1 MHHYQKIHDSFKRL
15 ALKQPSAPALITD
28 DFLLTYG
35 ELDAAAEKVGME
47 LRRLGIKAQEAVG
60 VLTERSA
67 GLPAAFMGIL
77 KAGGVYVPMVTDL
90 PAERLANIARQADI
104 RLLIVLDGIEPPPEL
119 IEQVTGNG
127 SVTLSQTLIR
137 PELLPEDWQE
147 TSPVCPQ
154 TSEMSDLAA
163 ILFTSGSTGI
173 PKGVMIQHQ
182 GCVNMA
188 LGHIAAHNISCED
201 RLLLSASPGFILGFR
216 ELCLPFMSGASFV
229 PVSRS
234 TIDNPTLLL
243 EFMERHL
250 VSIAMFTPSYLH
262 LLNRTVPKGLRCI
275 ITAGERPND
284 DEARHYARYLDY
296 WNIHGATEVCGT
308 ICMHHV
314 NPEEK
319 GLIPSGRPFANTSV
333 HLLDAEGNEVPK
345 GEVGELHV
353 IGIGVS
359 PGYLKQPQLTAE
371 YFVETPY
378 GRAFRSHDLARWNSN
393 GELETLGREDNVIK
407 ISGQSVSSSEIELAL
422 QSHPAVGQA
431 KVLQLNGRLV
441 ACVECKNPDQREA
454 VDWREFLQRKLPSWM
469 IPAEIAVLAKIPI
482 NSAGKID
489 QNALLK
495 SVESLFKEDRQR
507 DGGTAPQ
514 SELEVTIAGIWEDLL
529 DIRPIQRENNFFAVG
544 GTSLLA
550 IAVSQRLQRLGYSVP
565 VQTVLTTL
573 TVKAL
578 ASHIE
583 AMQHQAP
590 DITNETSL
598 ENIATTDQEDFW
610 IASEIGLAPAASHIV
625 RVLQVRGRIPS
636 PAAWK
641 SAWTGLLDRHAA
653 LRTALYLDEKRT
665 LCWRTVA
672 SHELPSSA
680 LIRIDHCL
688 SMEDARNIVERW
700 ANERFQLTV
709 PPLARAGL
717 ITIDEENETLFW
729 FVLHH
734 CVADGS
740 SARLIQ
746 EDLLALLALRPLPP
760 VPNGIALASFA
771 EQQYFASAK
780 ATRDREFW
788 LSRLDD
794 LALSESDAFNE
805 CVTELPRP
813 AVPGGRGAEPLA
825 EQLDTITLTA
835 LGRIAKMH
843 AIGLHALLLTILA
856 IEIRRRSGHRDIMVG
871 SGITI
876 RPAGDDST
884 VGHFVN
890 VLPVILPQ
898 EKELTFP
905 DLLRSTQN
913 ALTETVEH
921 GSYPAGLLYREFRQR
936 HPDCRAGSRTSL
948 FDIALTAIPP
958 RISIDQEAALTLAPY
973 SLPGELEHTA
983 AGLDLSFSHELS
995 PENGGVLNLLLTWN
1009 PDVCTK
1015 ECARAWLSSFAA
1027 WARWFAE
1034 DPDRVFC
1041 PVPALLPHE
1050 ITLLEL
1056 WEQGAKQPRPDQC
1069 CHKLFEALS
1078 EKHPN
1083 KEAVVCRDRIT
1094 TCAQLDT
1101 LANGI
1106 AQGLSERGA
1115 VRGSTVAVLTAGSPD
1130 LPATILGIWKTG
1142 ATYLPL
1148 AYELPGARLARM
1160 TSDAGA
1166 SILIVLDGLTIPP
1179 ALEESVQTII
1189 HTGEF
1194 TPSLRRLNTQASPD
1208 DIAYIIYTSGTT
1220 GTPKGVPVTHAAY
1233 INTILGVTERI
1244 GLRPDDRI
1252 ALVSTASFDA
1262 SLWELGHGLLS
1273 GIALVPV
1280 SQSLRDDPWLLKP
1293 YYRELGVTIAFHA
1306 PSYLRVSEQLPFEG
1320 LRILLTG
1327 GEAPNYNDLRHYAD
1341 RCAFW
1346 NFYGP
1351 TEATIVVSG
1360 EHILSDHD
1368 PDMPLSVGRPLPN
1381 VRISIRREDGSLV
1394 PPGAKGELW
1403 LGGIGIAHGYI
1414 NQPKLSAMHFV
1425 ATPETLFYRTGD
1437 FGHWNTEG
1445 QIVISGRIDQQIKL
1459 NGQRVELGE
1468 IEQILCR
1475 HPEVANAVVLVEESE
1490 INVKVL
1496 KAFVQPNNQAALSE
1510 VSLTAFLAEHLS
1522 AHMIPSTIIPVAVI
1536 PLTPAGKIDRQAL
1549 LNHARQQHRSVVQEM
1564 PQDPLEKRIA
1574 AIWSDLLKLPVA
1586 RNDNFFALGGNSL
1599 LAVSVAHRVKESL
1612 GLQVSA
1618 RALFA
1623 APSLA
1628 GFVEIIARQSAL
1640 QEHNEKLPETDLAT
1654 EGEKEFWIAESAGL
1668 DTRTFTI
1675 PVNQIVTG
1683 NLSPE
1688 RLQSAWSTLVN
1699 RHDGL
1704 RTFFESDETGQL
1716 KRRVTS
1722 KIDVILEFSVTS
1734 SASDALTLIRQRQL
1748 APLSMKVAPLWR
1760 AGIVEARDENSQ
1772 FFWLALHHAVGDGQS
1787 VGTLLDELTVVLD
1800 EGKLS
1805 SASPGAKVFAAR
1817 EELYFASSDS
1827 IDDSQYWSDLLKK
1840 VPSKAFEEWPLDMM
1854 RSSRTPSGNHRLEVL
1869 IDPQRAEALRTLAR
1883 TCEST
1888 LHSLI
1893 VTLLAMESAR
1903 RSSRSDIM
1911 IGTTASVREST
1922 SDSHIIGYGVNMLP
1936 LHLRPDLQE
1945 CFRNLLRSTQQTLAE
1960 ALQHARLPFSR
1971 IYSAFWKEYPDRRH
1985 PQRYPLFDIAVTENP
2000 GSRTG
2005 SLPRR
2010 FTVARA
2016 AKLPG
2021 TISYERTDASPGQ
2034 DMVLIHENLEE
2045 GGLLLQLHVNAAI
2058 YTEESARIL
2067 MESLRGWANWLAE
2080 NPKHA
2085 TQPLPPLLPEE
2096 EILLAIREQGESIE
2110 RPRLRFDELFEMMV
2124 QQPGQDGRPAIIT
2137 LEKSIS
2143 YRALDEKA
2151 NAIAHSLVQQGVKRG
2166 SIVGVLTARSLNI
2179 PATLLGIWKAG
2190 ATYLP
2195 LASDQPSERLSFMAH
2210 DAGISHLIALD
2221 GITMPDLLAEG
2232 LPEPLRPEELS
2243 ESFCQRH
2250 SKKPLSFSQYD
2261 DAAYII
2267 YTSGSTGKPKGT
2279 IIGHDSFVNMVLGAA
2294 GMFRLKAIDRC
2305 LMFASPSFDVSLSDI
2320 GLPLVCGAAI
2330 CPVPYNIIE
2339 SPNRFIEFL
2348 DRLHISVADIT
2359 PTYLGLFEGAALPS
2373 SLRILVT
2380 GGEAPLAADVK
2391 KYGSTLSY
2399 FNAYGPT
2406 ENTITS
2412 TMGRITGD
2420 EGLYISAGR
2429 PLPNTSVHICND
2441 KGDAVAPG
2449 VAAEIW
2455 LGGAG
2460 ICQGYLNQPELT
2472 EASFIVTPS
2481 GRRYRTGDLGRWHQ
2495 DGTIEI
2501 IGRKD
2506 NQVKLNG
2513 IRIEPG
2519 EIEYALASH
2528 PAFSQAV
2535 VVLLEQDEG
2544 IKSLWA
2550 FVLMSIGHQM
2560 PEMDEWKAFLGE
2572 RLPSHMIPSGVIALQ
2587 SIPLTAAGK
2596 VDRTAL
2602 HALLREQTL
2611 PSGSTSPRDELEC
2624 CVAEIWAS
2632 VLGRNHIH
2640 LEDNFFALGG
2650 HSLLAIAVVHQLEK
2664 SLGFE
2669 VPARELFAEPT
2680 LAGFT
2685 ERVRLARPS
2694 RPAPDISTDLATP
2707 GQCEFWTA
2715 QQAGLDTS
2723 GFNIPLKLVV
2733 HGNAIAIERWET
2745 IWNELI
2751 SRHEALRTAFLENE
2765 AGILRRVVTEKI
2777 DKTLELHVAASSNE
2791 AYLHIGNRQTEPFS
2805 MAMPPLWRA
2814 GLTEVTESHQTIFWF
2829 VMHHAIGDGLSL
2841 GILIDELSALMK
2853 GERLPPPPAGFD
2865 RAAANEAA
2873 YLESQTASSDADYWQ
2888 KVIENLIE
2896 RAPDSLD
2903 EWPLDIPRTNARSA
2917 TSCPGSHCL
2926 QTRIDAV
2933 TANALRK
2940 LARRN
2945 NSTLHALMLAV
2956 LGHEV
2961 RRRTGRSE
2969 FLMGTASSTRQSAA
2983 EAQIIGYF
2991 INMLPLACHIPQ
3003 SGSFDELVQ
3012 AMQQHL
3018 AEALQHS
3025 RFPFVRIYGNFREK
3039 HRLATHPARYPLFD
3053 IAVTEN
3059 PAFRVTPERDPCFSA
3074 TTVHEAGVTSYEL
3087 RRNAPAQDLVLVH
3100 ESESDGSL
3108 VLTWYAN
3115 AAIYL
3120 KESAL
3125 TWFDSLVGWMRFLGE
3140 NSYKNDMQLPKL
3152 LPEERELLDKWQ
3164 NGPIRSLP
3172 ATSFPELFQQIV
3184 SAYPERAAIVTDDGV
3199 VSFEEINSRAD
3210 ALARALI
3217 NLGVRRGET
3226 VGVFTE
3232 QSAALPETVLAI
3244 WKAAA
3249 CYLPLTADLPAER
3262 LAFMAR
3268 DAGLRLIIVLD
3279 SLSLPPELKSDHFTS
3294 LRPEE
3299 IAAGAVD
3306 PPALDI
3312 TITPD
3317 ETAYIIYTSGSTG
3330 VPKGVALRHK
3340 GMLNLAMDESRIF
3353 GISKDDRTMQ
3363 IASPSF
3369 DLWISDLVITW
3380 ARGACLVPVRRQQMN
3395 DISGI
3400 QALIERLG
3408 VTIATM
3414 SPSYLRLFGRADFPG
3429 LKILMTVGESPIADD
3444 ARHYASKLAYFNG
3457 YGPTENSAA
3466 TTLGR
3471 IFPDTE
3477 LITAGRPLSNMS
3489 VYIMDECLNPL
3500 PPGVIGELLLGG
3512 IGLAAGYLNR
3522 PDLTAAAFV
3531 DSGGERL
3538 YRTGDLGRWLRTGE
3552 LQILGRR
3559 DTQVKLRGQR
3569 VELGEIEHRL
3579 ATFPGVVQAVALI
3592 ETLEDQ
3598 TQALRS
3604 FVKLDAVHATPT
3616 QAEWSAFLRES
3627 LPSYMIP
3634 SSFFS
3639 VSEIPLTAAGKV
3651 DRRALLDMMNRAAD
3665 CGIKEIPEARNNR
3678 VRTPP
3683 QSGIEKRISEIWS
3696 AQLNGADAAREDN
3709 FFELGGD
3716 SLRAIAVINRLRRE
3730 FECQVNNLYEHPVL
3744 SDFALLCRPRPDH
3757 LRLMI
3762 KSAQKE
3768 YDDGRSLQAVRASER
3783 DNALRPQRTLYETR
3797 IQADLQRDI
3806 ESRNSYRHVLLT
3818 GATGY
3823 LGSYLLRELLA
3834 DRSIKVT
3841 TLVRSNDNQ
3850 TARSRLGEVLRGY
3863 FGSEHGSAL
3872 GDNPRLHVLAG
3883 DLRDETLLLP
3893 RHDYDQLAASV
3904 DAIFHCAAN
3913 VNHIGLY
3920 RDFFADNVAATRH
3933 LLNLAAQKKPV
3944 TADFHFVSTL
3954 SVFASASSSD
3964 FRLFTEY
3971 DYAPETADDNY
3982 YIRTKQEAERL
3993 VISSREVLANTCI
4006 HRAGNIAFATDSTQL
4021 QRNISDNAFFR
4032 QLSAFLRLGC
4042 LPTELSAS
4050 LCHVDIVAKAI
4061 IALAGRKTLSN
4072 EIHHIDTSRRESLAD
4087 IILSAGELDGKV
4099 RTCNFSSFLERLLGA
4114 IDEPEMESALAETV
4128 ENYGLQTG
4136 HSPFSRQHGMEVAS
4150 DRTRLLLE
4158 KSGITWPSIP
4168 AKGVK
4173 ALLRRAMTTFNA

>member
-1 MHHYQKIHDSFKRL
+1 MHHYQKIHESFKTL
-15 ALKQPSAPALITD
+15 ALKQPSAPAIITD
-28 DFLLTYG
+28 DFRLTYA
-35 ELDAAAEKVGME
+35 ELDAAAEKVAIE
-47 LRRLGIKAQEAVG
+47 LHSRGINAQEAIG
-60 VLTERSA
+60 VLIERSA

-77 KAGGVYVPMVTDL
+77 KAGGIYVPMVTDL
-90 PAERLANIARQADI
+90 PAARLANIARQADI

-119 IEQVTGNG
+119 IEQVTSNG
-127 SVTLSQTLIR
+127 SVTLSDALIR
-137 PELLPEDWQE
+137 PELLSADRQE
-147 TSPVCPQ
+147 ITPFCPQ
-154 TSEMSDLAA
+154 TSEMTDLAA

-182 GCVNMA
+182 GCVNMV

-201 RLLLSASPGFILGFR
+201 RILLSASPGFILGFR
-216 ELCLPFMSGASFV
+216 ELCLPFMSGAAFV

-250 VSIAMFTPSYLH
+250 VSIALFTPSYLH

-275 ITAGERPND
+275 LTAGERPND
-284 DEARHYARYLDY
+284 DDARYYARYLDY

-314 NPEEK
+314 DPEEK
-319 GLIPSGRPFANTSV
+319 GLIPSGLPFANTSV
-333 HLLDAEGNEVPK
+333 HLLDTKGNEVPK

-353 IGIGVS
+353 IGISVS

-371 YFVETPY
+371 YFVETRY
-378 GRAFRSHDLARWNSN
+378 GRAFRAHDLARWNSN

-407 ISGQSVSSSEIELAL
+407 ISGQTVSSSEIELAL
-422 QSHPAVGQA
+422 HSHPAVGQA

-441 ACVECKNPDQREA
+441 ACVECKNHDMAEA
-454 VDWREFLQRKLPSWM
+454 VDWREFLQRSLPSWM
-469 IPAEIAVLAKIPI
+469 IPAEVVMLPKIPI

-489 QNALLK
+489 QSALLK
-495 SVESLFKEDRQR
+495 ITESLFKEDRQR
-507 DGGTAPQ
+507 DGGSPPQ
-514 SELEVTIAGIWEDLL
+514 SELEVTIAGIWADLL
-529 DIRPIQRENNFFAVG
+529 DIRPILRDNNFFAVG

-550 IAVSQRLQRLGYSVP
+550 IAVSQRLQQLGYSVP
-565 VQTVLTTL
+565 VQAVLTTL

-583 AMQHQAP
+583 AMQQQAP
-590 DITNETSL
+590 EITDETSF
-598 ENIATTDQEDFW
+598 ENLATTDQEDFW

-625 RVLQVRGRIPS
+625 RVLQVSGQIPS

-653 LRTALYLDEKRT
+653 LRTALFSDEKST
-665 LCWRTVA
+665 LRWRTVA

-680 LIRIDHCL
+680 SLRFDHCL

-717 ITIDEENETLFW
+717 ITIDEENKTLFW

-734 CVADGS
+734 CVVDGS

-788 LSRLDD
+788 LNRLDA

-805 CVTELPRP
+805 CVTELQRP
-813 AVPGGRGAEPLA
+813 AIPGGRGAEPLA
-825 EQLDTITLTA
+825 EQLDASTVRA
-835 LGRIAKMH
+835 LGRLATMH

-856 IEIRRRSGHRDIMVG
+856 IEIRRRSGNRDIMVG

-876 RPAGDDST
+876 RPAEGESA

-890 VLPVILPQ
+890 VLPVIIQQKRELP
-898 EKELTFP
+898 FP

-921 GSYPAGLLYREFRQR
+921 GTYPAGLLYREFRQR
-936 HPDCRAGSRTSL
+936 HPESRAHSRTSL

-958 RISIDQEAALTLAPY
+958 RISIDQEADLTLMPY

-983 AGLDLSFSHELS
+983 AALDLSFSHELS

-1027 WARWFAE
+1027 WARWFAGS
-1034 DPDRVFC
+1034 PDRVLD
-1041 PVPALLPHE
+1041 PIPALLPHE
-1050 ITLLEL
+1050 TTFLEL
-1056 WEQGAKQPRPDQC
+1056 WEQGPKLPRPNQC
-1069 CHKLFEALS
+1069 CHKLFESLS
-1078 EKHPN
+1078 DRYPLR
-1083 KEAVVCRDRIT
+1083 EAVVYRNHIIT
-1094 TCAQLDT
+1094 FAQLDT
-1101 LANGI
+1101 LANGV
-1106 AQGLSERGA
+1106 AQRLSERGA
-1115 VRGSTVAVLTAGSPD
+1115 LRGTTVAVLTASSGD
-1130 LPATILGIWKTG
+1130 LPATVLGIWKTG

-1148 AYELPGARLARM
+1148 PSELPEARM
-1160 TSDAGA
+1160 ARMCRDADA
-1166 SILIVLDGLTIPP
+1166 SILIVLDALAIPP
-1179 ALEESVQTII
+1179 ALQESISTII

-1194 TPSLRRLNTQASPD
+1194 TPSECRLNTQGSPD

-1233 INTILGVTERI
+1233 INTILGVAERI
-1244 GLRPDDRI
+1244 GLRSDDRI
-1252 ALVSTASFDA
+1252 SLVSTAGFDA
-1262 SLWELGHGLLS
+1262 SLLELGFGLLS

-1327 GEAPNYNDLRHYAD
+1327 GEAPNHNDLRHHAD

-1346 NFYGP
+1346 NLYGP
-1351 TEATIVVSG
+1351 TEAAIVVSG
-1360 EHILSDHD
+1360 EHILFDHD

-1381 VRISIRREDGSLV
+1381 VRISIRRDDGSQV
-1394 PPGAKGELW
+1394 PPGAQGELW
-1403 LGGIGIAHGYI
+1403 LGGIGIAHGYL
-1414 NQPKLSAMHFV
+1414 NLPKLSAMHFV

-1437 FGHWNTEG
+1437 YGHWNADG

-1468 IEQILCR
+1468 IEQTLCQ
-1475 HPEVANAVVLVEESE
+1475 HPKVANAVVLVEESE
-1490 INVKVL
+1490 SNVKVL
-1496 KAFVQPNNQAALSE
+1496 KAFVQPKEHDSLSE
-1510 VSLTAFLAEHLS
+1510 VTLRAFLAKHLS
-1522 AHMIPSTIIPVAVI
+1522 AHMIPSTIIPIAVI
-1536 PLTPAGKIDRQAL
+1536 PLTPAGKVDRKAL
-1549 LNHARQQHRSVVQEM
+1549 LNHARQQHKSVVQEM
-1564 PQDPLEKRIA
+1564 PQDPLETSVA

-1599 LAVSVAHRVKESL
+1599 LAVTVAHRVKESL

-1628 GFVEIIARQSAL
+1628 GFVETITKKPAF
-1640 QEHNEKLPETDLAT
+1640 QEQQETLPETDLAT

-1675 PVNQIVTG
+1675 PVNQLVTG
-1683 NLSPE
+1683 TLSPD
-1688 RLQSAWSTLVN
+1688 RMQSAWTTLAN

-1704 RTFFESDETGQL
+1704 RTFFESDETGEL
-1716 KRRVTS
+1716 KRRVAS
-1722 KIDVILEFSVTS
+1722 NINASLEFTVTS
-1734 SASDALTLIRQRQL
+1734 STSEALKHIRQRQL
-1748 APLSMKVAPLWR
+1748 APLSMRVAPLWR
-1760 AGIVEARDENSQ
+1760 AGVVEARDEKCQ
-1772 FFWLALHHAVGDGQS
+1772 FFWIALHHAVGDGQS
-1787 VGTLLDELTVVLD
+1787 VGTLLEELTTVLA
-1800 EGKLS
+1800 EGTLATPS
-1805 SASPGAKVFAAR
+1805 HGAKVFAAR
-1817 EELYFASSDS
+1817 EASYFASSDS
-1827 IDDSQYWSDLLKK
+1827 IDDAQYWSALLKK
-1840 VPSKAFEEWPLDMM
+1840 VPAAAFEEWPLDMI
-1854 RSSRTPSGNHRLEVL
+1854 RSSRTPSGNHRLELLV
-1869 IDPQRAEALRTLAR
+1869 DPQRAEALKTLAR
-1883 TCEST
+1883 SCESS

-1903 RSSRSDIM
+1903 RTCRSDIM

-1922 SDSHIIGYGVNMLP
+1922 SDRQIIGYGVNMLP

-1945 CFRNLLRSTQQTLAE
+1945 CFANLLRSTQQTLAE

-1971 IYSAFWKEYPDRRH
+1971 IYRAFWKEHPERRH

-2000 GSRTG
+2000 GGQTG
-2005 SLPRR
+2005 SAPRR

-2016 AKLPG
+2016 TTVPG

-2034 DMVLIHENLEE
+2034 DMVLIHENLKE

-2058 YTEESARIL
+2058 YSEESARIW
-2067 MESLRGWANWLAE
+2067 MESLMGWAHWLAE

-2096 EILLAIREQGESIE
+2096 KKLLAIREQGECIE
-2110 RPRLRFDELFEMMV
+2110 RPRLRFNELFEMMV
-2124 QQPGQDGRPAIIT
+2124 EQPGQAGRPALIT
-2137 LEKSIS
+2137 IEKSIS

-2151 NAIAHSLVQQGVKRG
+2151 NAIAHSLVLQGVKHG
-2166 SIVGVLTARSLNI
+2166 NIVGVLTARSLNL

-2221 GITMPDLLAEG
+2221 GIAVPDLLAEG

-2243 ESFCQRH
+2243 ESFCQQH
-2250 SKKPLSFSQYD
+2250 SKKPLSFGQHD

-2294 GMFRLKAIDRC
+2294 GIFRLKAIDRC

-2320 GLPLVCGAAI
+2320 GLPLLCGAAI

-2339 SPNRFIEFL
+2339 SPNRFLEFL
-2348 DRLHISVADIT
+2348 DRLHITVADIT
-2359 PTYLGLFEGAALPS
+2359 PTYLGLFEGVELPPA
-2373 SLRILVT
+2373 LRILVT
-2380 GGEAPLAADVK
+2380 GGEAPLAVDVK
-2391 KYGSTLSY
+2391 KYASKLSY

-2412 TMGRITGD
+2412 TMGQLSGD

-2441 KGDAVAPG
+2441 KGEAVAPG
-2449 VAAEIW
+2449 VAGEIW
-2455 LGGAG
+2455 LGGIG

-2472 EASFIVTPS
+2472 KASFIATPS
-2481 GRRYRTGDLGRWHQ
+2481 GRRYRTGDLGRWHR

-2528 PAFSQAV
+2528 PSFSQAV

-2544 IKSLWA
+2544 MKSLWA
-2550 FVLMSIGHQM
+2550 FVLLSIGCQM
-2560 PEMDEWKAFLGE
+2560 PKMEEWKAFLGE

-2602 HALLREQTL
+2602 LALLDDQAL
-2611 PSGSTSPRDELEC
+2611 PSGSTSPRDELER

-2632 VLGRNHIH
+2632 LLGHHHIY

-2685 ERVRLARPS
+2685 DRVRLGGPS
-2694 RPAPDISTDLATP
+2694 RPAAEISTNLATP
-2707 GQCEFWTA
+2707 GESEFWTA

-2733 HGNAIAIERWET
+2733 HGNALSIEQWKT

-2751 SRHEALRTAFLENE
+2751 LRHEALRTSFCEE
-2765 AGILRRVVTEKI
+2765 ESGILKRVVAEKI
-2777 DKTLELHVAASSNE
+2777 DKTLELHIAASSDE
-2791 AYLHIGNRQTEPFS
+2791 AYRHIGNRQTEPFS
-2805 MAMPPLWRA
+2805 MAIPPLWRA
-2814 GLTEVTESHQTIFWF
+2814 GLTEITESNQTIFWF

-2841 GILIDELSALMK
+2841 AILIDELSALIK
-2853 GERLPPPPAGFD
+2853 GERLTPAPPGFD
-2865 RAAANEAA
+2865 RVAAKEAA
-2873 YLESQTASSDADYWQ
+2873 YLESQTASADADYWQ

-2903 EWPLDIPRTNARSA
+2903 EWPLDTPRANARSA
-2917 TSCPGSHCL
+2917 TSCTGNHCF
-2926 QTRIDAV
+2926 QTRIDPI

-2945 NSTLHALMLAV
+2945 KATLHALMLAV
-2956 LGHEV
+2956 LGLEV

-2969 FLMGTASSTRQSAA
+2969 FLMGTATSTRQSAA

-3003 SGSFDELVQ
+3003 SGSFDALVQ

-3025 RFPFVRIYGNFREK
+3025 RYPFVRIYGDFRAK
-3039 HRLATHPARYPLFD
+3039 HRLATHPGRYPLFD

-3059 PAFRVTPERDPCFSA
+3059 PAFRVTPETEACFSA
-3074 TTVHEAGVTSYEL
+3074 TAVHEAGLTSYEV

-3100 ESESDGSL
+3100 ETESDGSL

-3115 AAIYL
+3115 AAIYM
-3120 KESAL
+3120 KDSAH
-3125 TWFDSLVGWMRFLGE
+3125 TWFDSLVGWMQFLGE
-3140 NSYKNDMQLPKL
+3140 NSYKNDMQLPGV
-3152 LPEERELLDKWQ
+3152 LPQEKQLLDKWQ

-3172 ATSFPELFQQIV
+3172 ANSFPELFQRIAL
-3184 SAYPERAAIVTDDGV
+3184 AYPERAAIVTDDGI
-3199 VSFEEINSRAD
+3199 VSFGNINSRAD
-3210 ALARALI
+3210 TLARALL

-3232 QSAALPETVLAI
+3232 QSTALPEAVLAI

-3268 DAGLRLIIVLD
+3268 DARLRFIIVLD
-3279 SLSLPPELKSDHFTS
+3279 KLALPPELKSEHFTS
-3294 LRPEE
+3294 LRPEDLP
-3299 IAAGAVD
+3299 AGAVY
-3306 PPALDI
+3306 PPGLDR

-3317 ETAYIIYTSGSTG
+3317 EPAYIIYTSGSTG
-3330 VPKGVALRHK
+3330 VPKGVELRHK
-3340 GMLNLAMDESRIF
+3340 GLLNLAVDESRLF
-3353 GISKDDRTMQ
+3353 GISSDDRTMQ

-3380 ARGACLVPVRRQQMN
+3380 AKGAALVPVRRQQMN

-3400 QALIERLG
+3400 HALIERLG

-3414 SPSYLRLFGRADFPG
+3414 SPSYLRLFGQADLPG
-3429 LKILMTVGESPIADD
+3429 LRILMTVGESPILDD

-3457 YGPTENSAA
+3457 YGPTENTAA
-3466 TTLGR
+3466 TSIGR
-3471 IFPDTE
+3471 IFADTE
-3477 LITAGRPLSNMS
+3477 LVTAGRPLSNMS
-3489 VYIMDECLNPL
+3489 VYIMDEHLNPL

-3512 IGLAAGYLNR
+3512 IGVAAGYLNR
-3522 PDLTAAAFV
+3522 PELTAAAFV

-3579 ATFPGVVQAVALI
+3579 ASCPGVVQAVAVI
-3592 ETLEDQ
+3592 ETLADQ
-3598 TQALRS
+3598 TQVLRS
-3604 FVKLDAVHATPT
+3604 FVKLDAVHTNPT
-3616 QAEWSAFLRES
+3616 QAEWSAFLRET

-3634 SSFFS
+3634 SSFFR
-3639 VSEIPLTAAGKV
+3639 VSEVPLTAAGKV
-3651 DRRALLDMMNRAAD
+3651 DREALLDMMNRA
-3665 CGIKEIPEARNNR
+3665 GGWIEESPEARNNT
-3678 VRTPP
+3678 VQTPP

-3696 AQLNGADAAREDN
+3696 AQLNGAAVAREDN

-3762 KSAQKE
+3762 KAAQKE
-3768 YDDGRSLQAVRASER
+3768 YDDSRSLQAVRASER

-3797 IQADLQRDI
+3797 MQAALQRDL

-3834 DRSIKVT
+3834 DRTIKVT

-3850 TARSRLGEVLRGY
+3850 TAHSRLGEVLCNY
-3863 FGSEHGSAL
+3863 FGNEHGSAL
-3872 GDNPRLHVLAG
+3872 RDNPRLHVVAG
-3883 DLRDETLLLP
+3883 DLRNETLLLS
-3893 RHDYDQLAASV
+3893 RHDYDQLASSV

-3920 RDFFADNVAATRH
+3920 RDFLADNVAATRH

-3954 SVFASASSSD
+3954 SVFASASSND

-3971 DYAPETADDNY
+3971 DCAPETADDNY

-4021 QRNISDNAFFR
+4021 QSNISDNAFFR
-4032 QLSAFLRLGC
+4032 QLAAFLRLGIV
-4042 LPTELSAS
+4042 PTEPSAS

-4061 IALAGRKTLSN
+4061 IALADRKTLSN

-4087 IILSAGELDGKV
+4087 IILSDREVAGKV
-4099 RTCNFSSFLERLLGA
+4099 RTCNFGSFLERLLGA

-4128 ENYGLQTG
+4128 ENYDLQTG
-4136 HSPFSRQHGMEVAS
+4136 HSTFSRQQAIEVTS
-4150 DRTRLLLE
+4150 VRTRLLLE
-4158 KSGITWPSIP
+4158 KFDINWPSIP
-4168 AKGVK
+4168 PQGVQ
-4173 ALLRRAMTTFNA
+4173 ALLRRAMKTLSA